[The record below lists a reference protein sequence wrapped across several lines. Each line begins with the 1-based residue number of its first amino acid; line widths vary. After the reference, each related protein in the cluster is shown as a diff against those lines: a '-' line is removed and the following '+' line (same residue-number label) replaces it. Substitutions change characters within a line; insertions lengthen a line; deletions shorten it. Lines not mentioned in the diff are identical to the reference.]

1 MGPKAREPESAATG
15 QGHGIGGASL
25 HRRGRKRI
33 LIVDDQPAVRE
44 LVAMTLGEADFEL
57 FNAGDGLEALQ
68 LARSTH
74 PDLVLLDI
82 GMPKLDGLT
91 VCRMLKEDPE
101 TRDVRVIMLTAAGSD
116 TDRQTA
122 LRLGADEYFTKPFS
136 PTRLKQRICE
146 LVGL

>member
-1 MGPKAREPESAATG
+1 MGPTARESDLAATG
-15 QGHGIGGASL
+15 QGHSTAEAAQ
-25 HRRGRKRI
+25 RRHGRKRI

-57 FNAGDGLEALQ
+57 FSAGDGLEALQ
-68 LARSTH
+68 LARSAH

-101 TRDVRVIMLTAAGSD
+101 TRDMRVIMLTAAGSD

-122 LRLGADEYFTKPFS
+122 LGLGADEYFTKPFS